1 MINVNN
7 GIDNIRN
14 FTEFFM
20 GKKLGLITNVTG
32 IDKKFE
38 STINIINSEFD
49 LRLLFSPEH
58 GIRGE
63 QQAGESVSSYTDSI
77 TGKKVISLYG
87 HKKAPIKEEL
97 DEIDALVYDIQ
108 DIGVRYYTYIYTMYL
123 SMEACAKYNK
133 EFIVLDRINPLG
145 GNIVEGNILNLKYS
159 SFVGM
164 LEIPNRYALTIGELA
179 NFINDSLNINCKL
192 KIVPITNWE
201 RGLYQ
206 DETDIPWIAPSPNIP
221 TINSA
226 IAYVGTCL
234 FEGTNVSEGRG
245 TTKPFEIIG
254 APWIDPYKLSEELN
268 SKDLEG
274 VYFRSVYFRPTF
286 SKYANELCAG
296 VQLHIL
302 DRDKFSPLKAGL
314 SLLYVIKE
322 MYKEDFSFN
331 SVTEEFNYHF
341 INHLSGTDDIMNPEV
356 TLEAFL
362 NKIEKESEEFKVLVD
377 KYKLY

>member
-32 IDKKFE
+32 VDKKFE

-226 IAYVGTCL
+226 IAYVGTCI

-254 APWIDPYKLSEELN
+254 APWIDPYKLSKELN

-274 VYFRSVYFRPTF
+274 VYFRPVYFRPTF
-286 SKYANELCAG
+286 SKHANELCAG

-302 DRDKFSPLKAGL
+302 DRDKFSPLKAGF

-331 SVTEEFNYHF
+331 PITEEFNYHF